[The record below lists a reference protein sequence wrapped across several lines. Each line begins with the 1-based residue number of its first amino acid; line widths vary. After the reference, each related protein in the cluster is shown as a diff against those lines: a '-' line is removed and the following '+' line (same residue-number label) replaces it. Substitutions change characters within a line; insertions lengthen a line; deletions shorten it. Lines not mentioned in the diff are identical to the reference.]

1 MNEQTN
7 KQTKNRIETNYRCS
21 QWQMQWTK
29 Y

>member
-1 MNEQTN
+1 MN